1 MSTDNNFL
9 PQTPSTVYLDYMEQ
23 GIAHRKAEAE
33 AHASTENASPDYPGQ
48 QVIWRL
54 IQETGES
61 LRDELRSLAF
71 TLHEH
76 PEEAFEEVFAC
87 AEITQLLQTHGFDV
101 QQGVYGV
108 ATALE
113 TSFETPGFDPE
124 QHPSIAILAEYDA
137 LPDIGHACGHNI
149 IAAAGVG
156 AFLAVANTI
165 KMAAVKGVD
174 HLDFEGRIVLL
185 GTPAEEGHSGKEY
198 MIRQGAFDGVD
209 ASIMMHPFGFDLA
222 EHVWVGRR
230 TMTATFHGVSA
241 HASSQPFMGKN
252 ALDAASLAYQGCG
265 VLRQQMPPSDRLHA
279 IITEGGNRPSIIPD
293 TATMSLYVRSLLPE
307 ALKEL
312 SARVDDVLDGAA
324 LMAGVGVE
332 KQWDVHPASLPV
344 RNNHTLAQR
353 WAKTQNLRGRTAL
366 AEGVL
371 PDTLAASTDFGN
383 VSHLVPGIHPMVKI
397 SPENVALH
405 TREFAAYARTEEA
418 VDAAVDA
425 AIGLAQVAADA
436 LADPKMLIDAT
447 LEFTASG
454 GVLKAEDYLS

>member
-1 MSTDNNFL
+1 MSTDNFS
-9 PQTPSTVYLDYMEQ
+9 PQVPSTVYLDYMEQ
-23 GIAHRKAEAE
+23 GIAARKAEAE
-33 AHASTENASPDYPGQ
+33 SNASTKGESPDYPGQ

-54 IQETGES
+54 IQEAGES
-61 LRDELRSLAF
+61 LRDELRTLAF
-71 TLHEH
+71 TLHDH
-76 PEEAFEEVFAC
+76 PEEAFEEVFATE
-87 AEITQLLQTHGFDV
+87 EITKLLQNHGFEV
-101 QQGVYGV
+101 QSGVYGV
-108 ATALE
+108 KTALE
-113 TSFETPGFDPE
+113 TSFETPGYDPA

-137 LPDIGHACGHNI
+137 LPEIGHACGHNI

-156 AFLAVANTI
+156 AFLAVTNMI
-165 KMAAVKGVD
+165 KTAEVKGVD

-198 MIRQGAFDGVD
+198 MIRNGAFDGID

-252 ALDAASLAYQGCG
+252 ALDAASLAYQGFG

-293 TATMSLYVRSLLPE
+293 TATMLLYVRSLLPE
-307 ALKEL
+307 ALKDL
-312 SARVDDVLDGAA
+312 SKRVDDVLDGAA

-344 RNNHTLAQR
+344 RNNHVLARR

-366 AEGVL
+366 SEGIL

-405 TREFAAYARTEEA
+405 TKEFAAYARTEEA
-418 VDAAVDA
+418 IDAAVDA
-425 AIGLAQVAADA
+425 AIGLAQVAVDA

-447 LEFTASG
+447 LEFTNSG
-454 GVLKAEDYLS
+454 GVLKVGDYLA